1 MMDPKENIKN
11 NQELRIF
18 YEWELVYAWDDWEKG
33 KLTEMELMD
42 IDWFYYENWVD
53 PITEMGPTDTI
64 YLN

>member
-1 MMDPKENIKN
+1 MDPKENIKN

-18 YEWELVYAWDDWEKG
+18 YEWELDYAWDDWEKG
-33 KLTEMELMD
+33 KLTEMELID

-53 PITEMGPTDTI
+53 PITEMGPTDVV

>member
-1 MMDPKENIKN
+1 MDPKENIKN

-18 YEWELVYAWDDWEKG
+18 YECELAYAWDDWEKG